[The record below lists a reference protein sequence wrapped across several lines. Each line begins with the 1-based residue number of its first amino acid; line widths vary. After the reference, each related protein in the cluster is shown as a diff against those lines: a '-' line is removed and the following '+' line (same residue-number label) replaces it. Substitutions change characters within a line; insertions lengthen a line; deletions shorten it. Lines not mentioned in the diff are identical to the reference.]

1 MKLVLASASPRR
13 CEILKN
19 AGYEFEICPA
29 QIDETIDEKATP
41 SEAVCTLSKNKAKV
55 VFESLENKE
64 NVAVLGSDTIVVL
77 DDKILGKPKN
87 EQDAVDMLFSLS
99 GKKHS
104 VYTGVC
110 IVTQSQIISFFDCT
124 TVEFYSLSGTQIK
137 AYVKTGE
144 PMDKAGAYGI
154 QGKGSM
160 LVKSINGDFFSVMG
174 LPIAKT
180 AKALKEAGV
189 KGLIY

>member
-19 AGYEFEICPA
+19 AGYEFDVCPA
-29 QIDETIDEKATP
+29 QIDEAIGKTSP
-41 SEAVCTLSKNKAKV
+41 SEAVCKLSKNKAIA
-55 VFESLENKE
+55 VFESLESKE

-77 DDKILGKPKN
+77 DGEILGKPKN
-87 EQDAVDMLFSLS
+87 EAEAVSMLTCLS
-99 GKKHS
+99 GKKHK

-110 IVTQSQIISFFDCT
+110 VVTQSKTMSFFDCT
-124 TVEFYSLSGTQIK
+124 TVEFYSLSDTQIK

-144 PMDKAGAYGI
+144 PMDKAGSYGI

-180 AKALKEAGV
+180 AKALREVGV

>member
-1 MKLVLASASPRR
+1 M
-13 CEILKN
+13 
-19 AGYEFEICPA
+19 
-29 QIDETIDEKATP
+29 
-41 SEAVCTLSKNKAKV
+41 
-55 VFESLENKE
+55 
-64 NVAVLGSDTIVVL
+64 SDTL
-77 DDKILGKPKN
+77 
-87 EQDAVDMLFSLS
+87 
-99 GKKHS
+99 
-104 VYTGVC
+104 
-110 IVTQSQIISFFDCT
+110 
-124 TVEFYSLSGTQIK
+124 IK

-180 AKALKEAGV
+180 AKALKEVGV